1 MFTAVGNQALPA
13 WNVGLVVVKDK
24 AVPFI
29 VAFPFSTIELVVK
42 PLAKLTPPPPPLEP
56 MVYAAVATLLSKKP
70 LSVAMAFTVSLALT
84 VIGPLY
90 TVELVVG
97 VVPFVV

>member
-1 MFTAVGNQALPA
+1 
-13 WNVGLVVVKDK
+13 VVVKER

-29 VAFPFSTIELVVK
+29 VAFPFNTIELVVK
-42 PLAKLTPPPPPLEP
+42 PLPKLIPPPPLEP
-56 MVYAAVATLLSKKP
+56 MVYAAVATLLLKKP
-70 LSVAMAFTVSLALT
+70 LSVAMAFRVSVALT
-84 VIGPLY
+84 VMGPLY